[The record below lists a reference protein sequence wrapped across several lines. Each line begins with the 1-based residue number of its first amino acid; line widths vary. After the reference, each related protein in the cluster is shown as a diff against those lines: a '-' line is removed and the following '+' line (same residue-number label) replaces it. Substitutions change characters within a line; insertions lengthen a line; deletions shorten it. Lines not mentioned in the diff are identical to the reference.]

1 MLLNGS
7 GTETNS
13 KVATFC
19 PATAIIIVQGE
30 GMDTDIV
37 LHLEEINRVASE
49 YIKGN
54 DESTIAKQLDI
65 PRNRVVKLLNEWR
78 GMVANNEAIRARAK
92 EALASADQH
101 YNQLIKKA
109 YEVIEDADTTAN
121 LGAKTNAL
129 KLILDIENKRM
140 DMLQKAGLLE
150 NKELADQL
158 IEQERKQEILL
169 GILKDVV
176 GSCNHC
182 KFEVARRLADYGGP
196 GEAVTV

>member
-1 MLLNGS
+1 
-7 GTETNS
+7 
-13 KVATFC
+13 
-19 PATAIIIVQGE
+19 
-30 GMDTDIV
+30 MDKDIV
-37 LHLEEINRVASE
+37 LHLEEINKVAAE

-54 DESTIAKQLDI
+54 DETTISKELDI

-78 GMVANNEAIRARAK
+78 GMIANNEAIRARAK
-92 EALASADQH
+92 EALAGADQH
-101 YNQLIKKA
+101 YNHLIRKA
-109 YEVIEDADTTAN
+109 YEVIEDADTAGN

-158 IEQERKQEILL
+158 LEQERKQEILVN
-169 GILKDVV
+169 ILKDVV
-176 GSCNHC
+176 GSCSTC
-182 KFEVARRLADYGGP
+182 KYEVAKRLADYGGA

>member
-1 MLLNGS
+1 
-7 GTETNS
+7 
-13 KVATFC
+13 VATSY
-19 PATAIIIVQGE
+19 PAAIIIPME
-30 GMDTDIV
+30 TDIV
-37 LHLEEINRVASE
+37 LHLEEVNKVASE

-78 GMVANNEAIRARAK
+78 GMVSNNEAIRARAK

-109 YEVIEDADTTAN
+109 YEVIEDADLAAN

-158 IEQERKQEILL
+158 LEQERKQEILL

-176 GSCNHC
+176 GGCDKC
-182 KFEVARRLADYGGP
+182 KYEVARRLADYGGAD
-196 GEAVTV
+196 EAVTL